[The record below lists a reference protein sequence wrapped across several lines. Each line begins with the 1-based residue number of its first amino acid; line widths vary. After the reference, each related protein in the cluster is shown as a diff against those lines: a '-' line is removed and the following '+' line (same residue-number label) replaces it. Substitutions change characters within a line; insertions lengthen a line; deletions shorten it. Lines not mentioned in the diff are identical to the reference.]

1 MIWFIWTIWLIN
13 IHIRATEGDRY
24 DCIAGPVGL
33 LWLMIW
39 LVLSAYCDWYWYWY
53 SSSLTCRRWLIFLV
67 LSRWL
72 MTACKCSRRLILWIE
87 WIRVSDNWGMISRMI
102 YPNSIGATDRYIIR
116 QYQEAWLEIGQCFS
130 DSRFYLLLR
139 FHWCFICWP
148 VAIFSSNFGSSLLC
162 FIRREP
168 GGSYGDG
175 LANFGF
181 DFFSSYSFDTFIH
194 RFSVSVFSLC
204 LFGCGNEKCC
214 SRLSRGECYGAARF
228 YSIIFLA
235 SYFWSRIFLQK

>member
-1 MIWFIWTIWLIN
+1 VII
-13 IHIRATEGDRY
+13 EG
-24 DCIAGPVGL
+24 
-33 LWLMIW
+33 
-39 LVLSAYCDWYWYWY
+39 WYRGWY
-53 SSSLTCRRWLIFLV
+53 IP
-67 LSRWL
+67 
-72 MTACKCSRRLILWIE
+72 TALE
-87 WIRVSDNWGMISRMI
+87 QQ
-102 YPNSIGATDRYIIR
+102 TRYIIR

-139 FHWCFICWP
+139 FYWCFICWP

-181 DFFSSYSFDTFIH
+181 DFFFELFFWYFRSSFFGI
-194 RFSVSVFSLC
+194 C
-204 LFGCGNEKCC
+204 LLSAFVWCGNEKCC

-228 YSIIFLA
+228 YSIIFWRAIFDPEFFSKNSA
-235 SYFWSRIFLQK
+235 SLKTCSIFTVCLLFV

>member
-1 MIWFIWTIWLIN
+1 VII
-13 IHIRATEGDRY
+13 EG
-24 DCIAGPVGL
+24 
-33 LWLMIW
+33 
-39 LVLSAYCDWYWYWY
+39 WYRGWY
-53 SSSLTCRRWLIFLV
+53 IP
-67 LSRWL
+67 
-72 MTACKCSRRLILWIE
+72 TALE
-87 WIRVSDNWGMISRMI
+87 QQ
-102 YPNSIGATDRYIIR
+102 TRYIIR

-139 FHWCFICWP
+139 FYWCFICWP
-148 VAIFSSNFGSSLLC
+148 VANISSNFGSSLLC

-181 DFFSSYSFDTFIH
+181 DFFSSYSFDTFVH
-194 RFSVSVFSLC
+194 RFSVSVFSLR

-228 YSIIFLA
+228 YSIIFWRAIFDPEFFSKNSA
-235 SYFWSRIFLQK
+235 SLKTCSIFTVCLLFV